1 LPAPDFRGGRRGGT
15 APDFLV
21 ASHRGPY
28 VYERVGDAVH
38 ARRGGGGLIG
48 SIGAVVEATGVTWIA
63 APISDTDREIAA
75 RGTAVEQAGFN
86 LRLLDLPRDVHELHY
101 EVMSN
106 EVFWFLFHYLFDGAY
121 LPTFDGVFAKS
132 WNAYR
137 HVNDLYAQAIATT
150 PGRVVLVNDYQLML
164 TGAATR
170 RASRNRRPLV
180 YFHHTPWCEPDYLS
194 LLPDA
199 VRQELLES
207 MLAYDVI
214 GFHAKR
220 WAEAFARCCER
231 FVPGAV
237 ASGDSVSWKRHRTRV
252 LVAPVPLDTEQ
263 LVEDA
268 AADEVTSWVES
279 HDALRAGRKLLLRVD
294 RIDLSK
300 NPLRGFLAFE
310 QLLERRPA
318 LADEVLFLA
327 LLYPSRQTVERYQR
341 YYSDCLGVVRR
352 VNERFASEP
361 IQLLFEDHYQRSL
374 GALRMYDVLLVNPVF
389 DGLNLVS
396 KEGAVVNERSGSI
409 VLSHNA
415 GAFEELGDAVVGV
428 NPFDVVAT
436 SDAIEQAIDMPDEA
450 RARNAR
456 KLRKAATRTTPAQWL
471 QAQLDAT
478 T

>member
-1 LPAPDFRGGRRGGT
+1 LPPPEFV
-15 APDFLV
+15 V
-21 ASHRGPY
+21 ASHRGPF
-28 VYERVGDAVH
+28 VYERVGDGVA

-48 SIGAVVEATGVTWIA
+48 SIGPVVEGSGVTWIA
-63 APISDTDREIAA
+63 APLSDTDREIAS
-75 RGTAVEQAGFN
+75 RGTALEEAGFN
-86 LRLLDLPRDVHELHY
+86 LRLLDLPRDQHELHY

-121 LPTFDGVFAKS
+121 LPTFDGVFRDA

-137 HVNDLYAQAIATT
+137 EVNDHYAQAIAST
-150 PGRVVLVNDYQLML
+150 PGKVVLVNDYQLML
-164 TGAATR
+164 AAASIR
-170 RASRNRRPLV
+170 RVSRNRRPLV

-194 LLPDA
+194 MLPEA
-199 VRQELLES
+199 VRQELVES
-207 MLAYDVI
+207 MLAYDVV
-214 GFHAKR
+214 GFHARR
-220 WAEAFARCCER
+220 WADAFMRCCER
-231 FVPGAV
+231 FIPGCV
-237 ASGDSVSWKRHRTRV
+237 ADGDGLSYKRRRTRV
-252 LVAPVPLDTEQ
+252 IVAPVPLDTER
-263 LVEDA
+263 LVRDA
-268 AADEVTSWVES
+268 SADEVTSWVES

-327 LLYPSRQTVERYQR
+327 LIYPSRQTVERYQR

-361 IQLLFEDHYQRSL
+361 IQLLFEDHYERSL
-374 GALRMYDVLLVNPVF
+374 GALRMYDALLVNPVF
-389 DGLNLVS
+389 DGLNLVC

-409 VLSHNA
+409 VLSRNA
-415 GAFEELGDAVVGV
+415 GAFEELADGVVPV
-428 NPFDVVAT
+428 NPFDVLGTA
-436 SDAIEQAIDMPDEA
+436 DAIEQALDAPDEA

-456 KLRKAATRTTPAQWL
+456 KLRQAATRTTPAQWL

-478 T
+478 R